1 VQENKEVTSGV
12 KATGGAAANELE
24 QVYARLRRI
33 ANRLMQFERP
43 GHTLCPTEVVHEAMA
58 RSLDESGRLD
68 GELSLVEMIGRM
80 SRVMRQVLVDHARR
94 KRAVKHGGGRG
105 RVGLDQI
112 DDIEAAIDSPA
123 FDWVK
128 LDHALAELAQH
139 DARRHQVVTLRFFGG
154 LDNRQIARQLK
165 LDERTVGRDW
175 AAARLWLKKQL
186 QSDDDGANHPV

>member
-1 VQENKEVTSGV
+1 VQEDKELTSGV
-12 KATGGAAANELE
+12 KSPAGAAAIELE

-58 RSLDESGRLD
+58 RSLDESGKLD
-68 GELSLVEMIGRM
+68 GELSVVDLIGRM

-94 KRAVKHGGGRG
+94 KKAVKHGGGRG

-112 DDIEAAIDSPA
+112 DDIEAAIESPG
-123 FDWVK
+123 FDWLK

-154 LDNRQIARQLK
+154 LDNRQIARQLQI
-165 LDERTVGRDW
+165 DERTVGRDW

-186 QSDDDGANHPV
+186 QPDEPT

>member
-1 VQENKEVTSGV
+1 MAEQSP
-12 KATGGAAANELE
+12 AAHDGAADKDLE

-33 ANRLMQFERP
+33 AARIMQSERK
-43 GHTLCPTEVVHEAMA
+43 GHTLWPTEVVHEAMA
-58 RSLDESGRLD
+58 RSLDESGKLD
-68 GELSLVEMIGRM
+68 GELSVVDLIGRM

-94 KRAVKHGGGRG
+94 KGAVKHGGGRG
-105 RVGLDQI
+105 RVSLDQI

-123 FDWVK
+123 FDWVT

-154 LDNRQIARQLK
+154 LDNRQIARQLN

-175 AAARLWLKKQL
+175 AAARLWLKQRM
-186 QSDDDGANHPV
+186 HPPEEHE